1 MATRVVMPKLTD
13 TMEEG
18 VVLGWKKHE
27 GDQVAAGDVLAEI
40 ETDKAVMDLEAFGS
54 GTLRKVLAG
63 EGQTVKSGALI
74 ALIAEPDED
83 IDSAMNEA
91 VAPGQTAAPEQKPK
105 PSMEVKPEI
114 QSQRGQPE
122 ARDDKKAKEAEHTQE
137 IQVKASPRARTLA
150 SERGIDLRTIKGSGP
165 DGRIIE
171 RDLPEAKPG
180 AVPAAPVDR
189 PLSQMRKAIAR
200 TLVQSKAPVPHFYL
214 TAEIAM
220 DEAERLRHQ
229 LKRLYKV
236 HPSVTDLLIKAAALA
251 LTKHPEINVSFAGET
266 LRQHG
271 SIDIGIAVG
280 LDDGLITPILRNC
293 VSKTLDQISSEAK
306 ELIDRARNK
315 RLQPHE
321 YEGATFSIS
330 NLGMFEVE
338 NFIAVLVPSQA
349 AALAVGAIRDVPV
362 VDNGAVKVGRR
373 MKVTLSCDHRALD
386 GLQAAKFLQQVKAV
400 LEAPLQLVLGDGS
413 R

>member
-54 GTLRKVLAG
+54 GTLRKILAD

-83 IDSAMNEA
+83 IDSAMKEG
-91 VAPGQTAAPEQKPK
+91 VAPGPTAAPEPK
-105 PSMEVKPEI
+105 PTPSTDVKPET
-114 QSQRGQPE
+114 QPQRGQPKQNKTE
-122 ARDDKKAKEAEHTQE
+122 KETESPHEVE
-137 IQVKASPRARTLA
+137 IKASPRARALA
-150 SERGIDLRTIKGSGP
+150 SERGIDLRSIKGSGP

-171 RDLPEAKPG
+171 RDLPIAKSG
-180 AVPAAPVDR
+180 AEPAAASDR

-200 TLVQSKAPVPHFYL
+200 TMVQSKAPVPHFYL
-214 TAEIAM
+214 TAEIGM

-229 LKRLYKV
+229 LKRLHQV
-236 HPSVTDLLIKAAALA
+236 HPSVTDLLIKASALA
-251 LTKHPEINVSFAGET
+251 LTRHPEINVSFVGEAI
-266 LRQHG
+266 RQHR

-280 LDDGLITPILRNC
+280 LDDGLITPVLRNC
-293 VSKTLDQISSEAK
+293 HAKTLGQISSEAK
-306 ELIDRARNK
+306 ELIDRARSK

-330 NLGMFEVE
+330 NLGMFDVD
-338 NFIAVLVPSQA
+338 NFIAVLVPPEA
-349 AALAVGAIRDVPV
+349 AALAVGTIRDLPI
-362 VDNGAVKVGRR
+362 VDNGTVTIGRR
-373 MKVTLSCDHRALD
+373 MNVTLSCDHRALD
-386 GLQAAKFLQQVKAV
+386 GMQAAKFLQEFKAI
-400 LEAPLQLVLGDGS
+400 LEAPLQLAVGDE
-413 R
+413 RR

>member
-54 GTLRKVLAG
+54 GTLRKILAD

-83 IDSAMNEA
+83 IDSAMKEGI
-91 VAPGQTAAPEQKPK
+91 APGPTAAPEPK
-105 PSMEVKPEI
+105 PTPSTDVKPET
-114 QSQRGQPE
+114 QPQRGQPKQNKTE
-122 ARDDKKAKEAEHTQE
+122 KETESPHEVE
-137 IQVKASPRARTLA
+137 IKASPRARALA
-150 SERGIDLRTIKGSGP
+150 SERGIDLRSIKGSGP

-171 RDLPEAKPG
+171 RDVPIAKSG
-180 AVPAAPVDR
+180 AEPAAASDR

-200 TLVQSKAPVPHFYL
+200 TMVQSKAPVPHFYL
-214 TAEIAM
+214 TAEIGM

-229 LKRLYKV
+229 LKRLHQV
-236 HPSVTDLLIKAAALA
+236 HPSVTDLLIKASALA
-251 LTKHPEINVSFAGET
+251 LTRHPEINVSFVGEAI
-266 LRQHG
+266 RQHR

-280 LDDGLITPILRNC
+280 LDDGLITPVLRNC
-293 VSKTLDQISSEAK
+293 HAKTLGQISSEAK
-306 ELIDRARNK
+306 ELIDRARSK

-330 NLGMFEVE
+330 NLGMFDVD
-338 NFIAVLVPSQA
+338 NFIAVLVPPEA
-349 AALAVGAIRDVPV
+349 AALAVGTIRDLPI
-362 VDNGAVKVGRR
+362 VDNGTVTIGRR
-373 MKVTLSCDHRALD
+373 MNVTLSCDHRALD
-386 GLQAAKFLQQVKAV
+386 GMQAAKFLQEFKAI
-400 LEAPLQLVLGDGS
+400 LEAPLQLAVGDE
-413 R
+413 RR